1 MKISFHWLQEFVD
14 IPDDAQTLGRK
25 LTNVGLAVDSIENKA
40 HDTVFEFDVTT
51 NRPDCLHHLGMA
63 REASAIY
70 GAALRPPQFQLRED
84 GEQTA
89 NVFSV
94 EIADPDLCGRYCGRY
109 I

>member
-14 IPDDAQTLGRK
+14 IPDDAPTVGRK

-40 HDTVFEFDVTT
+40 GDTVFEFDVTT

-70 GAALRPPQFQLRED
+70 GGGLGRPQFQFRGD
-84 GEQTA
+84 GEKRER
-89 NVFSV
+89 VFCLESAV
-94 EIADPDLCGRYCGRY
+94 G
-109 I
+109 